1 MVAPFRGMQSI
12 AREEWIELSS
22 HASDTEPVWNHQGTI
37 VYFISGRAGS
47 FDIWMQRLEPE
58 TKQPRGEPQV
68 VRRFPSTRYSMG
80 LMTDE
85 DRRLSVSRD
94 RLVFPMSEL
103 GSAVWLMEPVE

>member
-1 MVAPFRGMQSI
+1 MVAPFRGMESI
-12 AREEWIELSS
+12 PRQEWIELLPCFRYR
-22 HASDTEPVWNHQGTI
+22 AGVEPSGTI

-58 TKQPRGEPQV
+58 TKQPRGEPQIV
-68 VRRFPSTRYSMG
+68 KRFPRTRHSMG
-80 LMTDE
+80 LMTAE